1 MMTGNSIERMRV
13 RTSRHTAMVEAL
25 AAELHLKRLTSAASI
40 AREARKHAIDKQ
52 DRKHGQRR

>member
-1 MMTGNSIERMRV
+1 MMTGDSIEMTRV
-13 RTSRHTAMVEAL
+13 RTSRNVAMVEAL
-25 AAELHLKRLTSAASI
+25 AAELHLKRSTSAASI